1 MAFYESTFIA
11 RPDLSSK
18 QAEELA
24 QRYAGLIAEQGGSVA
39 KSESWG
45 LRSLAYRIK
54 KHRKGH
60 YAHFALDAPPA
71 AIKEMERTMKIDE
84 DVLRFLTV
92 RVDAL
97 DLEPSSIMSARGRDD
112 ERHGRGRDDERHG
125 RGRDR
130 DAREGGPREGGP
142 REGGAREG
150 AEDEGAPA
158 QDERGEES

>member
-112 ERHGRGRDDERHG
+112 ERHGRGRD
-125 RGRDR
+125 R